1 MSKLNS
7 RSWRGDIGRGCH
19 ADPPPTAQAMMPES
33 GEVTGTPRLDF
44 EAWTA
49 FLRTSCGNQPDV
61 TDPGAFTGWVRPIS
75 VFGLDAAALKIKCGF
90 APTEFG
96 RNAYRSARTQRDA
109 RLVGA
114 DYYYAVFQAAGRSA
128 LSQNDKV
135 AQLAVG
141 DVALIDAARPA
152 ACFAGDSQWLRLQ
165 LPRESLAS
173 HLGYELQ
180 GGLYARGETPAA
192 RLLFDLVRMPTK
204 ATGRRSHRPIP
215 TCSLRF
221 TISSARCLR
230 RPIRFPSR
238 AMRNGCLRGFA
249 ASSRT
254 ALPIRI
260 LVLARSQPRRG
271 YRCVICRRFSRR
283 AARPAASSYIRYVWS
298 TPHAFCTAA
307 RRWRQASLSARSRTP
322 AAFVTTAISRG
333 DFAIGSGTR
342 QAAAPKHPVAPA
354 VERCAPIPAK
364 GRPRHTTPRLRL
376 SKSCLQARSGYRA
389 ARGSLLRTS

>member
-7 RSWRGDIGRGCH
+7 PSWRGGIGRGCH

-33 GEVTGTPRLDF
+33 AEFTGTPRLDF

-61 TDPGAFTGWVRPIS
+61 TDRGAFTGWVRPIS
-75 VFGLDAAALKIKCGF
+75 VFGLGAAALKIKCGF

-128 LSQNDKV
+128 LTQNDEV

-165 LPRESLAS
+165 LPRQSLAS

-180 GGLYARGETPAA
+180 GGLSARGGTPAA
-192 RLLFDLVRMPTK
+192 RLLFDLVRNADKGDGAAVSPADPYLQLAVYDLLGALFVPADPLPVSRHAERLFARIRGVIK
-204 ATGRRSHRPIP
+204 DSFADPDLGPREVAAEAGI
-215 TCSLRF
+215 SLRYLQKLF
-221 TISSARCLR
+221 T
-230 RPIRFPSR
+230 
-238 AMRNGCLRGFA
+238 
-249 ASSRT
+249 
-254 ALPIRI
+254 
-260 LVLARSQPRRG
+260 
-271 YRCVICRRFSRR
+271 
-283 AARPAASSYIRYVWS
+283 
-298 TPHAFCTAA
+298 
-307 RRWRQASLSARSRTP
+307 
-322 AAFVTTAISRG
+322 
-333 DFAIGSGTR
+333 
-342 QAAAPKHPVAPA
+342 
-354 VERCAPIPAK
+354 
-364 GRPRHTTPRLRL
+364 
-376 SKSCLQARSGYRA
+376 
-389 ARGSLLRTS
+389 ARGSTCSEFIYSLRLEHAARLLHRRASLATSRPLSEIAYACGFRDYSHFARRFRDRFGYAPGGRAEASGRAGC